1 MVGNT
6 DREITVDEYNR
17 IKYLDPAMQLEALAK
32 MRKSGQAVP
41 LPDRYVERAREL
53 ATAKPKPNKYGARA
67 EQYDGYRFASQ
78 KEKRRYQ
85 ELVILQH
92 AGEISNLEV
101 HPKFQFVVN
110 DIPVSS
116 FRPDFQYR
124 DSDGAIVVE
133 DVKSHHGKGSTAGEA
148 YTIRKKLLR
157 AIYGLEVKE
166 IY

>member
-6 DREITVDEYNR
+6 DHELSSEEYNR
-17 IKYLDPAMQLEALAK
+17 IKHLDPAMQLEALAK
-32 MRKSGQAVP
+32 LRKEQAESGWNLVATS
-41 LPDRYVERAREL
+41 VETPR
-53 ATAKPKPNKYGARA
+53 KNKYGAKA
-67 EQYDGYRFASQ
+67 EKYDGHTFASQ

-92 AGEISNLEV
+92 AGEISDLEV
-101 HPKFQFVVN
+101 HPKYQFVVN